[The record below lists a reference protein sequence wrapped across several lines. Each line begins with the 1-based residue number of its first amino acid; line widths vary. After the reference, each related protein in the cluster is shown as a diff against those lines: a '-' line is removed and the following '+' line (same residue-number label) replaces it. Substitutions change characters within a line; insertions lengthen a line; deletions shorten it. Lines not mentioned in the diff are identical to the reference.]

1 MDRVLA
7 SPPDGAGGSQG
18 TRVARPEAIA
28 VAAIVLFAA
37 LLRTIRWEQNAV
49 LFNDGPLFLELARV
63 LQAGDLRLAL
73 AHPYH
78 PLYAAL
84 IAALEPVAG
93 SLERAGAALSIL
105 GGSAA
110 VLALWAFLRPAFGA
124 RSAWIGALLLAVH
137 PRAVE
142 YSGDVQSDGVYL
154 ALFLGSVACLW
165 RALSRGSLP
174 AAAAAGALSGL
185 AYLTRPEGLGLVLVA
200 VGLGA
205 LHVVTRQWS
214 LSRATRFAVALGLGL
229 AFTSS
234 PYLLALR
241 AQGGEWRISQKK
253 SLGHLAG
260 VEEYRGPVVGSAAP
274 RADAP
279 PGSDRAA
286 PGGARAGDAAR
297 AVPPW
302 VEPSLGERRAPGAR
316 AREQGVTRLGQEL
329 SEFGRNVSSTL
340 RRGALV
346 FLLVGCFA
354 ARGRPGPRGR
364 FVLAVVGVFALVLL
378 AHQWNVGYV
387 SRRHL
392 LPPLVV
398 AFGYAALG
406 VDALGGLAAR
416 ALARTRL
423 RIAPA
428 KASAALLGLVA
439 LANGAKAIRP
449 ERSEALA
456 ERRAAEWVRERDA
469 APGFVAAARRR
480 VAYYAGARWAALPRA
495 FEPGTFEEMR
505 RIGVRYVILDD
516 AKREQ
521 YSGLAEAEPTRL
533 RLVHRA
539 EAGGRSASVWEV
551 APREANSRSS
561 APAPSEG

>member
-7 SPPDGAGGSQG
+7 SPPDGAGGS
-18 TRVARPEAIA
+18 RAPHVERREAIA
-28 VAAIVLFAA
+28 VAAIVLLAA

-49 LFNDGPLFLELARV
+49 LFNDGPLFLELAQV

-78 PLYAAL
+78 PLYAML

-110 VLALWAFLRPAFGA
+110 VFALWAFLRSSFGV

-142 YSGDVQSDGVYL
+142 YSGDVQSDGLYL

-165 RALSRGSLP
+165 RALSRASLP
-174 AAAAAGALSGL
+174 AAAAAGALAGL

-200 VGLGA
+200 LGLGGVQV
-205 LHVVTRQWS
+205 LRREWS
-214 LSRATRFAVALGLGL
+214 PARATRLGVALGLGL

-241 AQGGEWRISQKK
+241 AQNGEWRISQKK
-253 SLGHLAG
+253 DLGHLAG
-260 VEEYRGPVVGSAAP
+260 LEVYRGPVLGNPAP
-274 RADAP
+274 RADAA
-279 PGSDRAA
+279 PGSARGA
-286 PGGARAGDAAR
+286 PGGGAGDAAR
-297 AVPPW
+297 TVPPW
-302 VEPSLGERRAPGAR
+302 VEPSLGGAR
-316 AREQGVTRLGQEL
+316 APDARPREQGVARVGQEL
-329 SEFGRNVSSTL
+329 GEFAKTVSSTL

-346 FLLVGCFA
+346 FLLVGCFV

-364 FVLAVVGVFALVLL
+364 FVLAVVGVFSLVTL
-378 AHQWNVGYV
+378 AHQWNVGYL

-398 AFGYAALG
+398 TFGYAALG

-423 RIAPA
+423 RIAPSVA
-428 KASAALLGLVA
+428 GAALLGIVA
-439 LANGAKAIRP
+439 FANGGKALRA
-449 ERSEALA
+449 ERSDALA

-469 APGFVAAARRR
+469 APGFVAASRRR
-480 VAYYAGARWAALPRA
+480 VAYYAGARWVALPPA

-516 AKREQ
+516 AERARHP
-521 YSGLAEAEPTRL
+521 GLVEAEPTRL
-533 RLVHRA
+533 RLGHRA
-539 EAGGRSASVWEV
+539 EAAGRSASVWEV
-551 APREANSRSS
+551 APSAASS
-561 APAPSEG
+561 QGAARAPSEG

>member
-7 SPPDGAGGSQG
+7 SSPDGAGGSQG

-84 IAALEPVAG
+84 IAVLEPVAG
-93 SLERAGAALSIL
+93 SLERAGAALSIF

-142 YSGDVQSDGVYL
+142 YSGDIQSDGVYL

-174 AAAAAGALSGL
+174 AAAASGALAGL

-200 VGLGA
+200 LGLAA
-205 LHVVTRQWS
+205 LQVVRREWS
-214 LSRATRFAVALGLGL
+214 LARATRFGVAIGLGL

-241 AQGGEWRISQKK
+241 AQSGEWRISQKK

-274 RADAP
+274 RAEAP

-286 PGGARAGDAAR
+286 PGGALAGDAAR

-302 VEPSLGERRAPGAR
+302 VEPSLGERRAGAR
-316 AREQGVTRLGQEL
+316 AREQGGARLGQEL
-329 SEFGRNVSSTL
+329 SEFGGNLSSTL

-378 AHQWNVGYV
+378 AHQWNVGYL

-392 LPPLVV
+392 LPPLVA

-416 ALARTRL
+416 TLARTRL

-428 KASAALLGLVA
+428 TASAALLGIVA

-480 VAYYAGARWAALPRA
+480 VAYYAGARWAALPPA

-516 AKREQ
+516 AKRER

-551 APREANSRSS
+551 APREANLRSS